1 MSLCD
6 DQDTFNHA
14 FYKALEHA
22 RKKDDKKVAGAVYV
36 YMIIHMVF
44 LIWGIMLA
52 FQQSREQRVVHITL
66 AVVFAPAYVLAYYLN
81 MF

>member
-14 FYKALEHA
+14 FYKALNHA
-22 RKKDDKKVAGAVYV
+22 RKKDDKKVAGAVCV
-36 YMIIHMVF
+36 YMIIHMIF

-52 FQQSREQRVVHITL
+52 FQQPKEQRVIHITL
-66 AVVFAPAYVLAYYLN
+66 AIVFAPAYVLAYYLN